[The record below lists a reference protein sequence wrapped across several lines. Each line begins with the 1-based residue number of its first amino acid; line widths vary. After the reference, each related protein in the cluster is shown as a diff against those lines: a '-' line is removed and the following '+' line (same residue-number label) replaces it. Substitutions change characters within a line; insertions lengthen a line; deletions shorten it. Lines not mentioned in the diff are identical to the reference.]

1 MDVCVS
7 VIVAE
12 IVEEAVSE
20 FELERVG
27 EGDAE
32 KLIVDVGLSVIV
44 VIVVELDIV
53 TLVLAA
59 RVKEEVKVSVG
70 DAVLLGDGVLVD
82 ASVML

>member
-27 EGDAE
+27 EGEAE
-32 KLIVDVGLSVIV
+32 KLIVDVGLSE
-44 VIVVELDIV
+44 IVVELDNV

>member
-1 MDVCVS
+1 VDVCVS

-12 IVEEAVSE
+12 KVEEAVSE

-27 EGDAE
+27 ENDAE
-32 KLIVDVGLSVIV
+32 KLIVDVGLSE
-44 VIVVELDIV
+44 IVVELDIV

-59 RVKEEVKVSVG
+59 GVKDEVKVSVG
-70 DAVLLGDGVLVD
+70 DAVTLGDVDGVLVID